1 MNDTIAKRILKAIQN
16 ELFVKERTNPF
27 KDRRTLRCSGN
38 LILHERELNEFAY
51 AHGMETDLI
60 SLIFIV
66 DKEDLAV
73 GKGLIDEHGMIYEIT
88 MQISI
93 LFGISRWVLRI
104 T

>member
-1 MNDTIAKRILKAIQN
+1 MNDAVTKRISKTIHNKL
-16 ELFVKERTNPF
+16 LMKEGCNPF
-27 KDRRTLRCSGN
+27 KDRRTLRYSGD
-38 LILHERELNEFAY
+38 LILHERELNEFTY